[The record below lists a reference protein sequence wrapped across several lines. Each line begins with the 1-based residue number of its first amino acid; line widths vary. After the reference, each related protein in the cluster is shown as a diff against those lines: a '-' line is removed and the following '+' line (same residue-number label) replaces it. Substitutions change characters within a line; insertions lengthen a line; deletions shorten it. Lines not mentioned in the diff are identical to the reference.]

1 MASTLT
7 VDNIEGATSSSAI
20 HIPGHVVQ
28 TVSYGLGQ
36 GVGTTFTNSTTVT
49 VGSGQNVTIG
59 SGTITPKYA
68 TSKILVTGFNT
79 AHNTNTGYT
88 YMRVIRTLGGTDTI
102 ILTPGNA
109 VGFQI
114 NSGVRMSIPVYVLD
128 SPATTSTITYSHRV
142 DYHGGTVSQ
151 MYNYGSCNLTLMEI
165 AQ

>member
-1 MASTLT
+1 MLRSGFGAKGAKSISSMQGGKSTS
-7 VDNIEGATSSSAI
+7 VDLAGG
-20 HIPGHVVQ
+20 PD
-28 TVSYGLGQ
+28 
-36 GVGTTFTNSTTVT
+36 
-49 VGSGQNVTIG
+49 
-59 SGTITPKYA
+59 K
-68 TSKILVTGFNT
+68 
-79 AHNTNTGYT
+79 
-88 YMRVIRTLGGTDTI
+88 VIRTLGGTDTI